1 MKQLKTALFDFD
13 GVVVDTEP
21 IYDLFWN
28 DAAKR
33 YGLGIDNFADII
45 KGTTLPYIDNFADII
60 KGTTLPYILEK
71 YFSGYTEEFRQ
82 MVTKESTEYEKT
94 MPLPPMPGS
103 IEFIRMLKEHGVQ
116 IGLVTSSDNAKVKRA
131 FGLLHLDNLFD
142 TLVTADRI
150 TQGKPDP
157 MCYLLA
163 AKDLNV
169 SPEDCIVFEDSFN
182 GIQSG
187 KDAGMRVIGLS
198 TTNPAESLRD
208 KVYEVIP
215 NFEKVTFEDYLRW

>member
-33 YGLGIDNFADII
+33 YGLG
-45 KGTTLPYIDNFADII
+45 IDNFADII

-116 IGLVTSSDNAKVKRA
+116 IGQRVFGADGLALGFLQVSDEFGCEIGAFFGSGLIEEIFRTSWIHIERK
-131 FGLLHLDNLFD
+131 
-142 TLVTADRI
+142 
-150 TQGKPDP
+150 
-157 MCYLLA
+157 
-163 AKDLNV
+163 
-169 SPEDCIVFEDSFN
+169 
-182 GIQSG
+182 
-187 KDAGMRVIGLS
+187 
-198 TTNPAESLRD
+198 
-208 KVYEVIP
+208 
-215 NFEKVTFEDYLRW
+215 

>member
-1 MKQLKTALFDFD
+1 
-13 GVVVDTEP
+13 
-21 IYDLFWN
+21 
-28 DAAKR
+28 
-33 YGLGIDNFADII
+33 
-45 KGTTLPYIDNFADII
+45 
-60 KGTTLPYILEK
+60 
-71 YFSGYTEEFRQ
+71 
-82 MVTKESTEYEKT
+82 
-94 MPLPPMPGS
+94 MPGS

-131 FGLLHLDNLFD
+131 FGLLHLDNPFD

-208 KVYEVIP
+208 QVYEVIP

>member
-1 MKQLKTALFDFD
+1 MKQPKTALFDFD

-45 KGTTLPYIDNFADII
+45 KGTTLPYI
-60 KGTTLPYILEK
+60 LEK
-71 YFSGYTEEFRQ
+71 YFSGY
-82 MVTKESTEYEKT
+82 T

-131 FGLLHLDNLFD
+131 FRLLHLDNLFD

>member
-1 MKQLKTALFDFD
+1 MKQPKAALFDFD

-33 YGLGIDNFADII
+33 YGLG
-45 KGTTLPYIDNFADII
+45 IDNFADII

-131 FGLLHLDNLFD
+131 FRLLHLDNLFD

-182 GIQSG
+182 GL
-187 KDAGMRVIGLS
+187 KAGMASGATVIGLA
-198 TTNPAESLRD
+198 TTNSREDIAPLCHYVLDDFQGFTYD
-208 KVYEVIP
+208 KLTQLY
-215 NFEKVTFEDYLRW
+215 K

>member
-1 MKQLKTALFDFD
+1 
-13 GVVVDTEP
+13 
-21 IYDLFWN
+21 
-28 DAAKR
+28 
-33 YGLGIDNFADII
+33 
-45 KGTTLPYIDNFADII
+45 
-60 KGTTLPYILEK
+60 
-71 YFSGYTEEFRQ
+71 
-82 MVTKESTEYEKT
+82 
-94 MPLPPMPGS
+94 
-103 IEFIRMLKEHGVQ
+103 MLKEHGVQ

-182 GIQSG
+182 GL
-187 KDAGMRVIGLS
+187 KAGMASGATVIGLA
-198 TTNPAESLRD
+198 TTNSREDIAPLCHYVLDDFQGFTYD
-208 KVYEVIP
+208 KLTQLY
-215 NFEKVTFEDYLRW
+215 K

>member
-33 YGLGIDNFADII
+33 YGLG
-45 KGTTLPYIDNFADII
+45 IDNFADII

-182 GIQSG
+182 GL
-187 KDAGMRVIGLS
+187 KAGMASGATVIGLA
-198 TTNPAESLRD
+198 TTNSREDIAPLCHYVLDDFQGFTYD
-208 KVYEVIP
+208 KLTELH
-215 NFEKVTFEDYLRW
+215 K

>member
-1 MKQLKTALFDFD
+1 
-13 GVVVDTEP
+13 
-21 IYDLFWN
+21 
-28 DAAKR
+28 
-33 YGLGIDNFADII
+33 
-45 KGTTLPYIDNFADII
+45 
-60 KGTTLPYILEK
+60 
-71 YFSGYTEEFRQ
+71 
-82 MVTKESTEYEKT
+82 
-94 MPLPPMPGS
+94 MPGPAMPGS

-131 FGLLHLDNLFD
+131 FRLLHLDNLFD

-198 TTNPAESLRD
+198 TPNPPDSLRY

-215 NFEKVTFEDYLRW
+215 NV